1 MHWGSING
9 GKCRNKQSID
19 YSKLVEDGNLI
30 QQKTAIDNA
39 KNSLLFVGL
48 YEFVQAPSLT
58 RQAKMIQQTL

>member
-1 MHWGSING
+1 M
-9 GKCRNKQSID
+9 
-19 YSKLVEDGNLI
+19 EDGNLI

-48 YEFVQAPSLT
+48 YEFVQAPTLT